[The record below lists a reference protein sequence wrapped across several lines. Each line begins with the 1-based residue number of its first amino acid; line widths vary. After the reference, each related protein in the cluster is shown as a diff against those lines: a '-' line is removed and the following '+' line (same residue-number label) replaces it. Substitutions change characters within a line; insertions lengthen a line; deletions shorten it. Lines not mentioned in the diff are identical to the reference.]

1 MNSDPGAHPN
11 KRWGRCPGFR
21 NRKKRYM
28 SAVGGYPLAKLIWV
42 DWRAS
47 AHVSRIDEL
56 YQDIKPKRLSPQP
69 FLGVCKKKNIKRSDY
84 NKNNESETDFAY
96 ILALLNR
103 GFKTDE
109 IINKILIERTNWK
122 NHQSKKRKRHYLP
135 FSK

>member
-1 MNSDPGAHPN
+1 MSI
-11 KRWGRCPGFR
+11 
-21 NRKKRYM
+21 KKLR
-28 SAVGGYPLAKLIWV
+28 VKG
-42 DWRAS
+42 RAS
-47 AHVSRIDEL
+47 VHVSRIDEL